1 MHLISPR
8 VFLNR
13 RQLRVLGVDPSI
25 ANCGWGVIEPGQ
37 LVGMGIIHTDA
48 GLDEFERYEWIA
60 KELTRLI
67 EEHRPEVAVVE
78 QFQHFFR
85 SPAGDAEG
93 DGSPCRSGGSP
104 VLQGGEDV
112 KLPPDAPDA
121 HDDTLALADALR
133 SDDFLRTFFATPPT
147 PCSGHHRQATRRAGR
162 VSLRT
167 GHSSAERAW
176 DHAGDAGRAQSPA
189 SASTKRSWTP
199 PLGVPV
205 RRAS

>member
-37 LVGMGIIHTDA
+37 LVGMGIIHTAA

-60 KELTRLI
+60 KELARLI

-85 SPAGDAEG
+85 SPTGDAEG

-121 HDDTLALADALR
+121 HDDTLALADAAVRRLPPHVLR
-133 SDDFLRTFFATPPT
+133 DTTDALLRAPQAG
-147 PCSGHHRQATRRAGR
+147 CATRGPR
-162 VSLRT
+162 L
-167 GHSSAERAW
+167 
-176 DHAGDAGRAQSPA
+176 A
-189 SASTKRSWTP
+189 SDGT
-199 PLGVPV
+199 LVC
-205 RRAS
+205 